1 MRAIII
7 NNGTSYI
14 DQLQALLS
22 EYCDEVITQSYEEV
36 DHQDILPSDLV
47 VLSGGHIY
55 PVANHDDVYQQ
66 ELKIIAQHQGP
77 LLGVCLGFQLIA
89 HAYGAELNLMK
100 NRRKGTVKV
109 ELVGSQLAQ
118 QLHYIE
124 AYESHRWCVPSVSPP
139 LEALG
144 YSDDGVELARHES
157 RPIYGMQ
164 FHLEQSD
171 DLAMRHLF
179 SEIIGRLVED

>member
-14 DQLQALLS
+14 DQLQELLS
-22 EYCDEVITQSYEEV
+22 EYCDEVITQSYEV
-36 DHQDILPSDLV
+36 ADYQNILPSDLV

-66 ELKIIAQHQGP
+66 ELKLISQHQGS

-89 HAYGAELNLMK
+89 HAYGAELNLMQ
-100 NRRKGTVKV
+100 NRRRGVIKV
-109 ELVGSQLAQ
+109 ELVDSQLAQ
-118 QLHYIE
+118 QLHYVE
-124 AYESHRWCVPSVSPP
+124 AYESHRWCVPSVPPP

-144 YSDDGVELARHES
+144 YSNDGVELLRHES
-157 RPIYGMQ
+157 RLVYGMQ
-164 FHLEQSD
+164 FHPEQSD
-171 DLAMRHLF
+171 DSAMRRLLG
-179 SEIIGRLVED
+179 EIIGRF

>member
-7 NNGTSYI
+7 NNVTSYI

-22 EYCDEVITQSYEEV
+22 EYCDEVATQPYEEA
-36 DHQDILPSDLV
+36 DYQGISPSDLV

-55 PVANHDDVYQQ
+55 PVVNHDDVYQQ
-66 ELKIIAQHQGP
+66 ELKLIARHQGP

-100 NRRKGTVKV
+100 NRRKGMVKV
-109 ELVGSQLAQ
+109 ELVDSQLAQ
-118 QLHYIE
+118 QLHYVE

-139 LEALG
+139 LETLG
-144 YSDDGVELARHES
+144 YSDDGVELFMHES
-157 RPIYGMQ
+157 RSIYGMQ
-164 FHLEQSD
+164 FHPEQSD
-171 DLAMRHLF
+171 DLTMQQLF
-179 SEIIGRLVED
+179 SEIISRLVED